1 MMFDLRKIFNL
12 RKIFAVPKHFLKW
25 KNYCNVKKS
34 VRFFQI
40 SWPSYITKKFTILAF
55 NVVESRLELTVLFML
70 CNSPSSLYSRC
81 LQQQQNWSTQSF
93 SMPVSE
99 KLSPFSQGS
108 LTERSKKH
116 MTQYS
121 STRLSFVPLCSTLG
135 AAFSVIYIYERV
147 TLYRLQGRNIL
158 FLFLL
163 FFPIIFF

>member
-1 MMFDLRKIFNL
+1 MSKQVGDFYNFSGLHIF
-12 RKIFAVPKHFLKW
+12 P
-25 KNYCNVKKS
+25 KNY
-34 VRFFQI
+34 
-40 SWPSYITKKFTILAF
+40 TILAF
-55 NVVESRLELTVLFML
+55 NVVESRLELTVLFIL

-81 LQQQQNWSTQSF
+81 LQQQNWSTQSF

-121 STRLSFVPLCSTLG
+121 SRLSFVLLCSTLA

-147 TLYRLQGRNIL
+147 TLYRLQGRNIYFFVSPVFSNNL
-158 FLFLL
+158 FLR
-163 FFPIIFF
+163 

>member
-1 MMFDLRKIFNL
+1 MSKQVGDFYNFSGLHIF
-12 RKIFAVPKHFLKW
+12 P
-25 KNYCNVKKS
+25 KNY
-34 VRFFQI
+34 
-40 SWPSYITKKFTILAF
+40 TILAF
-55 NVVESRLELTVLFML
+55 NVVESRLELTVLFIL

-81 LQQQQNWSTQSF
+81 LQQQNWSTQSF

-121 STRLSFVPLCSTLG
+121 CTRLSFVLG
-135 AAFSVIYIYERV
+135 TMQYTRCRIFCYIYLREGY
-147 TLYRLQGRNIL
+147 TLPALEQEYI